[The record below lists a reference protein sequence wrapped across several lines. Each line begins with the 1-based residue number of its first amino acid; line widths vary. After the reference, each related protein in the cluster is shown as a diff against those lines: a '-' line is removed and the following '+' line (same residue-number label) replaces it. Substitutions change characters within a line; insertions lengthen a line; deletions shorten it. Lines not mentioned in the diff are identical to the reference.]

1 MAKIKGNVL
10 GINRGKVGEVLFR
23 KWRGQYIAGSM
34 PTQMGNPNTL
44 AQQIQRA
51 KLSAMSKFARGF
63 ATGAAIG
70 LKPNYKGTALGWRN
84 YFSKLNWDE
93 LDATLAPSQPVTID
107 LTKVRLSTGAVPAP
121 SFQSPVFDQGLTLE
135 VSYNADSGV
144 PGTDSK
150 DLVYLFA
157 YQADLNQGLLGEP
170 SQRSEGTAGVKC
182 PAAWSGMKVHL
193 YGFCVKSKDDI
204 DSQTGITIFAK
215 GDTSVT
221 TYLGSG
227 NLE

>member
-10 GINRGKVGEVLFR
+10 GVARGRIGEVLFR
-23 KWRGQYIAGSM
+23 KWRGQYINGSM

-51 KLSAMSKFARGF
+51 KFSAMSKFARGF
-63 ATGAAIG
+63 ATGAALG

-84 YFSKLNWDE
+84 FFSKLNWDE
-93 LDATLAPSQPVTID
+93 LDASLAPTSPVTID
-107 LTKVRLSTGAVPAP
+107 LTRVRIATGAVPEP
-121 SFQSPVFDQGLTLE
+121 SFQAPVFDQGLTVE
-135 VSYNADSGV
+135 CSYNADSGV
-144 PGTDSK
+144 PGTDGK
-150 DLVYLFA
+150 DLIYLFA

-193 YGFCVKSKDDI
+193 YGFVVKATDDV
-204 DSQTGITIFAK
+204 DPQTGITIFSK
-215 GDTSVT
+215 GDTSVSV
-221 TYLGSG
+221 YLGQG